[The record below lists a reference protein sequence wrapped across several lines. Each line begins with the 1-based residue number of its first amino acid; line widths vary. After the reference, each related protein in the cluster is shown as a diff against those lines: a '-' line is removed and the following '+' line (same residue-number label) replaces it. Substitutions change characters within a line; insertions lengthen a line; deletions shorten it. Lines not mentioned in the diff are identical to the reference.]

1 MIRLLQVELKK
12 LLKRKN
18 IYIIWILML
27 IFCLLN
33 NILFFTDYDN
43 DGNYKYFDNDN
54 LIEEQTKLESELS
67 KYSKDNSN
75 EVSMYI
81 TLKTKIDII
90 KLKQKYEVNSF
101 QYNKINDYLYDVIY
115 NLYYYKE
122 IENNTENL
130 KKEETKYQEIVTNL
144 DNDNYKYFL
153 DKELEHLKSVN
164 DDLRRDYDEET
175 DELAKQEL
183 LDKIEENDFL
193 IKILKIRDSS
203 NIEEDNSYLNN
214 SLISYQENYK
224 TIKYYNNL
232 DRKLTY
238 DEKKNYNEALSS
250 IKINQYIIT
259 NKQNI
264 NKQNNL
270 NYQLR
275 TILEDYE
282 IFIIMLVLIVSS
294 IVICDEFKD
303 GTIKLLLIKPYS
315 RGKILLSKYFAT
327 IIVLLISILL
337 LIGMQFIIGGI
348 IFGFNSLNIPVVVY
362 NFTKQE
368 IVEYHVLYYML
379 IRIIAKLP
387 FLLILISIS
396 FFLSILLTSTI
407 ISITM
412 PLMLYMFTPTMN
424 YLMEEYK
431 LTFMKYLVN
440 VNWSLEEYLFGNL
453 PKIEY
458 ITLEFSCLILLIYF
472 IGLGILTFIIFKK
485 KNIKNI

>member
-12 LLKRKN
+12 ILKRKS

-43 DGNYKYFDNDN
+43 DGNYKYFDSDN
-54 LIEEQTKLESELS
+54 LIEEQTKIESELE

-81 TLKTKIDII
+81 TLKTKLDII

-101 QYNKINDYLYDVIY
+101 QYNKINDYLYDIIY

-122 IENNTENL
+122 IESNTESL
-130 KKEETKYQEIVTNL
+130 KKEEVKYQEILTNL
-144 DNDNYKYFL
+144 DNNNYKYFL
-153 DKELEHLKSVN
+153 NKELELLKSIN
-164 DDLRRDYDEET
+164 DDLRRNYDEES
-175 DELAKQEL
+175 DVLVREEL
-183 LDKIEENDFL
+183 LDKIEENEFS
-193 IKILKIRDSS
+193 IKILKTRDSL
-203 NIEEDNSYLNN
+203 NIEEDNSYLNE

-232 DRKLTY
+232 GRKLTY
-238 DEKKNYNEALSS
+238 DEKKSYNEALSKV
-250 IKINQYIIT
+250 KINQYIIE

-315 RGKILLSKYFAT
+315 RCKILLSKYFT
-327 IIVLLISILL
+327 VIIVLILSILL

-348 IFGFNSLNIPVVVY
+348 IFGFNSLDVPVVVY

-368 IVEYHVLYYML
+368 IVEYHVVYYMI
-379 IRIIAKLP
+379 IRIISKLP

-412 PLMLYMFTPTMN
+412 PLMLYMFAPTMN
-424 YLMEEYK
+424 YLMEEYNLK
-431 LTFMKYLVN
+431 FMKYLIN